1 MSDRRQDSNAISIAL
16 VTGEAAI
23 KKTFAVMVQLRPGL
37 EKKEYVQRVQRQ
49 QIGGYLLANL
59 MRVDTVKAVV
69 GFRLIEN
76 FSRGKH
82 VYVDDLVTEQAERSK
97 GYGAMLFK
105 WVIAYAQD
113 EGCNWLELDSGVH
126 RQGAHRFYFDHRMHI
141 STFRFS
147 LELD

>member
-69 GFRLIEN
+69 QRIRDHGVIVGPIGTSLEIAPPLIAV
-76 FSRGKH
+76 K
-82 VYVDDLVTEQAERSK
+82 EQLDECVRVCAQSIDEIAKERS
-97 GYGAMLFK
+97 L
-105 WVIAYAQD
+105 V
-113 EGCNWLELDSGVH
+113 
-126 RQGAHRFYFDHRMHI
+126 
-141 STFRFS
+141 
-147 LELD
+147 